1 MGYTKGDTM
10 NSNAYNYFLDLN
22 KEDLIHEN
30 GALAFYKNKFKNI
43 SRNGIVTYKDTPF
56 FTKQWRDKYSINSYV

>member
-1 MGYTKGDTM
+1 M

-43 SRNGIVTYKDTPF
+43 GRSGIVTYKDIPF
-56 FTKQWRDKYSINSYV
+56 FTKQWRDKYSFVQDRPRC